1 MILNKIYTFPKKL
14 FDEVEFHNGLNI
26 IYAHKPPESST
37 EKLIEEESTKVER
50 SSLPRPVG
58 EIPIQSAD
66 DSKHSHYSEDKTSL
80 HAVGKSTLLDLI
92 LFALL
97 FDEKSFHRLQ
107 NAYHKKILKGLSVV
121 LEFTVNEVKYYVR
134 RSFDNANNKIFFG
147 PINHGESYSLGKLRE
162 ILYKLIFERSD
173 YSGIAKH
180 FWHQKLLSYFIKVK
194 KREELFSDPVEF
206 SRNFSELEIT
216 PFHLFLLNINN
227 TLPYEHKEV
236 LESIQKLE
244 SFLKEQQNYLIKNSK
259 TKDLTKLENKRQ
271 HLKNIINKLEKRI
284 NEFSLT
290 ENYAE
295 FEQQA
300 DELTT
305 EIKKLWFKNVVDKKK
320 LQDLEEYENAMPAEA
335 YEDIPYITNIY
346 NEVNYLLAG
355 NIKRTLKEA
364 VDFRKALFS
373 SRKDFVSEE
382 RGRLN
387 SSIYKRE
394 EIISDMETKRK
405 IFLDELS
412 RQGALDDLTETYS
425 RLAQIQQQLSDIE
438 SSLKTIDKTK
448 EDITIKKDEHEL
460 LLEKVRDYI
469 ESISTE
475 VQQFRELLLS
485 VYTQLFLDK
494 HNVKIF
500 DVAETDEKQK
510 IKISVLEGSI
520 IDSTGI
526 NQVRTLIYDI
536 AVLLNIIHKNLNAP
550 RFIIHDGI
558 FENLHKSHFLAFITF
573 IEDLLAKDYKF
584 QYILTLNEHDFLE
597 ELPSFKEEKIIKNSV
612 IKLTP
617 KKTLFGSEF

>member
-26 IYAHKPPESST
+26 IYAHKPIDETEAETSEESSKDSEQT
-37 EKLIEEESTKVER
+37 EDR
-50 SSLPRPVG
+50 S
-58 EIPIQSAD
+58 
-66 DSKHSHYSEDKTSL
+66 SL

-97 FDEKSFHRLQ
+97 FDYKSFHRLH
-107 NAYHKKILKGLSVV
+107 NAYNKKILKGLSVV
-121 LEFTVNEVKYYVR
+121 LEFSVNDVNYYIK
-134 RSFDNANNKIFFG
+134 RSFDNPNNKIFFG
-147 PINHGESYSLGKLRE
+147 PINHGDSYPIGKLQQK
-162 ILYKLIFERSD
+162 LFNLIFERPD
-173 YSGIAKH
+173 YPGIAKH
-180 FWHQKLLSYFIKVK
+180 FWHQKLLSFFIKVK
-194 KREELFSDPVEF
+194 KREELFSDPIEF
-206 SRNFSELEIT
+206 SRNLSELEIT
-216 PFHLFLLNINN
+216 PFHLFLLNIDN
-227 TLPYEHKEV
+227 TLPYEHKEI

-244 SFLKEQQNYLIKNSK
+244 SFLKEQQNYLKEKSK

-271 HLKNIINKLEKRI
+271 HLLNTINRLEKRI
-284 NEFSLT
+284 STFSLT

-295 FEQQA
+295 SEQQA
-300 DELTT
+300 DDLTT
-305 EIKKLWFKNVVDKKK
+305 DIKKLWFRNVVDKKK
-320 LQDLEEYENAMPAEA
+320 LQDLEEYENSLPAEA
-335 YEDIPYITNIY
+335 YENIPYISNIY

-355 NIKRTLKEA
+355 NIKRTLQDA

-373 SRKDFVSEE
+373 SRKDFVTEE

-387 SSIYKRE
+387 NSIYKRS
-394 EIISDMETKRK
+394 EIISNMEEKRK
-405 IFLDELS
+405 KLLDDLS
-412 RQGALDDLTETYS
+412 SQGALNDLTETYS
-425 RLAQIQQQLSDIE
+425 RLAQIRQQLSDIE

-469 ESISTE
+469 ESISVE
-475 VQQFRELLLS
+475 VQQFRVLLLS

-500 DVAETDEKQK
+500 DVAETEEKQK

-520 IDSTGI
+520 VDSTGI

-536 AVLLNIIHKNLNAP
+536 AVLLNIINKNLNAP

-558 FENLHKSHFLAFITF
+558 FENLHKSHFLAFITY
-573 IEDLLAKDYKF
+573 IEDLLTNGFKF

-617 KKTLFGSEF
+617 KKILFGDDF